1 MNLLKKR
8 IVASMLAITMIVSS
22 LHFSTYEV
30 YAEEVSNET
39 TDVMVDTGEG
49 GEASSLQ
56 SGDDESGSEIIEND
70 EDESNPE
77 ITEGADYESEPENVE
92 DGDNGGS
99 SENVS
104 DVDDSST
111 SESEQIPTE
120 EAEYADSQEQ
130 TDEENSENEESAFPI
145 EAKASS
151 GYIAK
156 GKSGNITWSIDNNGK
171 LLVEGTGDFEEE
183 DYDED
188 DFYNEF
194 ARAPWYGYCTRIKF
208 AEVNVTGMTDASWM
222 FYNLESLTRIDLS
235 GFDTSKI
242 TDMSHMFD
250 ECTGLTSIDVS
261 GFDTS
266 NVINMEGMFSAC
278 SSLNHLDLSN
288 FNTEKVTNMSYMFGC
303 YILRRLDIS
312 SFDTKNVTNMS
323 NMFSCARLTDLDVS
337 KFNTANVTD
346 MSYMFSGCGSLS
358 SIDVSGFNTA
368 NVTDMSY
375 MFSNCENLTNIDL
388 RGFNTEKVTKV
399 DRIIDGCASLKSVDM
414 SNFNIGNATDL
425 HDLFGSCDSLESI
438 KTPCG
443 VTQYIYLPVQSGEAW
458 ITPDEERITY
468 LPMNLEESV
477 VITKIKLDVEDGG
490 NVEERNGSYENITWT
505 IDKYGKL
512 TVEGTGNFAPILTK
526 DEDGYYEYAYDRA
539 PWYNYGYYI
548 KSAEIK
554 VKGMTDASYM
564 FYECRNLT
572 SIDLSDFDTSQVTN
586 MIGMFSGCAK
596 LTSLDLSGF
605 NTAKVTAMGEMF
617 CYCKSL
623 TDLNVSFFNTAK
635 VTDMHMM
642 FDGCASLT
650 SLDLSNFNTANVT
663 DMSYMIG
670 DCFSLTD
677 VNLSSFNT
685 AKVQDIYGMFSGTYS
700 LESLDLSNFNLSKA
714 TTQYS
719 VAGMFAGCGSLS
731 KILAPINLK
740 GNVTLPVLVGDKWYQ
755 SDRKE
760 VISLPLNLKK
770 SIVLTKNRIPDAAEN
785 PSGSINQS
793 NIKVEL
799 VSEKPCIYTGYAIT
813 PKIVASYNG
822 IELNEGSDYTVK
834 YSNNIKAGSGK
845 ITVTGKGNL
854 SGSKT
859 VLFTIEQKRLD
870 NEDYD
875 PDDETAFKVEGDV
888 VTVVEG
894 SKISPVLVYG
904 GVKLTTKDFKVPD
917 EYKNYSW
924 KLSDNTANNNSYK
937 TITVTADSTGNFK
950 GSREL
955 IVKVIPKSEQKNYK
969 LAVSVA
975 KTAKNFDYT
984 GQPRKLKVGE
994 ELTVSTR
1001 NMPTG
1006 LIEGEDY
1013 IISYPND
1020 VTSAGTKKFTVTG
1033 ISDRC
1038 MGAVTQSYTIKPK
1051 KIEFSVA
1058 YDEDKSG
1065 YTFVSTGTKVDDL
1078 VVKDGGTTLV
1088 EGKDYKVSY
1097 SGNKKVG
1104 TNAKLTVTGL
1114 GSYKGSK
1121 YKGSFTINPAVLN
1134 NNPNSTV
1141 GMTDNLKIAAADKV
1155 FKKAGIYKSAPYV
1168 SINGV
1173 LLKASDYT
1181 VTYYLD
1187 DPAANSNA
1195 RVMGK
1200 DNKVTNENG
1209 DTTIWVKIV
1218 GKGNYKPADEI
1229 ANNTCYAIASYKV
1242 RSLASSDSY
1251 DLSKAKV
1258 TFRDKTG
1265 NTVKKASY
1273 TGTPITGENIGVVVT
1288 YKIGKETVTLTEG
1301 EHYTVEFIN
1310 NVNKGKATVV
1320 ITGKDDQTKY
1330 VGSKSASFSIAVGK

>member
-8 IVASMLAITMIVSS
+8 IVASMLAVTMIVSS
-22 LHFSTYEV
+22 LHFSTYDV
-30 YAEEVSNET
+30 YAEEVLNET
-39 TDVMVDTGEG
+39 TDVMVETNE
-49 GEASSLQ
+49 GEAAYSLQ
-56 SGDDESGSEIIEND
+56 SGDDVSRSEIIKD
-70 EDESNPE
+70 AYD
-77 ITEGADYESEPENVE
+77 ESEPENVE
-92 DGDNGGS
+92 DANDESESENTENGDGKNS
-99 SENVS
+99 SESAS
-104 DVDDSST
+104 DDEDSSA
-111 SESEQIPTE
+111 SESEQAPTE
-120 EAEYADSQEQ
+120 EAEDTDSQYQ
-130 TDEENSENEESAFPI
+130 TDEENSEQLEDDEPAEEAENLENAESSSSV

-156 GKSGNITWSIDNNGK
+156 GKSANITWSIDNNGK
-171 LLVEGTGDFEEE
+171 LLVEGTGDFEEP

-188 DFYNEF
+188 DYYNEF
-194 ARAPWYGYCTRIKF
+194 ARAPWYDYCTRIKF

-222 FYNLESLTRIDLS
+222 FNNLESLTRIDLS
-235 GFDTSKI
+235 GFDTSKM
-242 TDMSHMFD
+242 TDMSYMFA
-250 ECTGLTSIDVS
+250 ECTKLTSIDVS

-266 NVINMEGMFSAC
+266 NVTNMEGMFSAC

-288 FNTEKVTNMSYMFGC
+288 FNTEKVTNMSWMFGC
-303 YILRRLDIS
+303 GILRSLDIS

-323 NMFSCARLTDLDVS
+323 NMFNCARLTDLDVS

-346 MSYMFSGCGSLS
+346 MSYMFSGCESLT

-368 NVTDMSY
+368 NVTEMSY
-375 MFSNCENLTNIDL
+375 MFSECENLTNIDL
-388 RGFNTEKVTKV
+388 SGFNTEKVTKMT
-399 DRIIDGCASLKSVDM
+399 RIFYGCASLKSVDM
-414 SNFNIGNATDL
+414 SNFNFDNVTGGMY
-425 HDLFGSCDSLESI
+425 DLFGSCDSLESI
-438 KTPCG
+438 QTPCR
-443 VTQYIYLPVQSGEAW
+443 VTQYVYLPVQSGAAW

-468 LPMNLEESV
+468 LPMNMEESV
-477 VITKIKLDVEDGG
+477 VITKIKLDVEGGG

-505 IDKYGKL
+505 IDKNGKL
-512 TVEGTGNFAPILTK
+512 TVEGTGNFAPPMTK
-526 DEDGYYEYAYDRA
+526 DEEGYYEYADDRA
-539 PWYNYGYYI
+539 PWYNYSSYI
-548 KSAEIK
+548 KSAEIN

-564 FYECRNLT
+564 FCACTNLT
-572 SIDLSDFDTSQVTN
+572 SIDLSGFDTSQVTN
-586 MIGMFSGCAK
+586 MMGMFEDCEK

-605 NTAKVTAMGEMF
+605 NTAKVT
-617 CYCKSL
+617 
-623 TDLNVSFFNTAK
+623 D
-635 VTDMHMM
+635 M
-642 FDGCASLT
+642 FDMFVHCESLT
-650 SLDLSNFNTANVT
+650 SLDLSSFNTANVT
-663 DMSYMIG
+663 NMAYMLG
-670 DCFSLTD
+670 GCYSLTNVD
-677 VNLSSFNT
+677 LSSFNT
-685 AKVQDIYGMFSGTYS
+685 AKVQEIYGMFSGDYN

-714 TTQYS
+714 TSQYS
-719 VAGMFAGCGSLS
+719 VGNMFAGCGSLS
-731 KILAPINLK
+731 KILAPLNLK
-740 GNVTLPVLVGDKWYQ
+740 ENVTLPVLVGDKWYQ

-760 VISLPLNLKK
+760 VISLPRNLKK
-770 SIVLTKNRIPDAAEN
+770 SIVLAKNRIPNAAEN
-785 PSGSINQS
+785 PSGTVTQS

-799 VSEKPCIYTGYAIT
+799 VSEKPYIYTGYAIT
-813 PKIVASYNG
+813 PKIVASYND
-822 IELNEGSDYTVK
+822 IELDEGSDYTVK

-859 VLFTIEQKRLD
+859 ILFTIEQKRLD

-924 KLSDNTANNNSYK
+924 KLSDNTANDNSYK
-937 TITVTADSTGNFK
+937 TITVAANSTSNFK

-955 IVKVIPKSEQKNYK
+955 TVKVIPKSEQRNYK
-969 LAVSVA
+969 LAVSIA
-975 KTAKNFDYT
+975 KSAKNFDYT
-984 GQPRKLKVGE
+984 GQPIRLKVGE
-994 ELTVSTR
+994 ELTVSTK

-1020 VTSAGTKKFTVTG
+1020 ITSAGTKKFTVTG

-1051 KIEFSVA
+1051 KIDFSVT

-1078 VVKDGGTTLV
+1078 VVKDGDTTLT

-1104 TNAKLTVTGL
+1104 TNAKLTITGL

-1134 NNPNSTV
+1134 NNPNSTA
-1141 GMTDNLKIAAADKV
+1141 GMTDNLKIVAADKV
-1155 FKKAGIYKSAPYV
+1155 FKKEGIYKSAPYV
-1168 SINGV
+1168 SIDGV

-1187 DPAANSNA
+1187 DPAANPNA
-1195 RVMGK
+1195 RVMDKG
-1200 DNKVTNENG
+1200 NKVTNENG
-1209 DTTIWVKIV
+1209 DTTVWVKIV
-1218 GKGNYKPADEI
+1218 GKGNYKPADET

-1242 RSLASSDSY
+1242 RSLASSDSF

-1258 TFRDKTG
+1258 TFQDKNG
-1265 NTVKKASY
+1265 NTVNKVSY

-1288 YKIGKETVTLTEG
+1288 YKIGKDTVTLNEG

-1330 VGSKSASFSIAVGK
+1330 VGSKVASFSIAVGR